1 MVVWGLQG
9 WPGLG
14 GGEENVAASK
24 EVRREGNRRSA
35 GSFSKEGQC
44 KGKGED
50 PVRNGVGRAS
60 GGRWRRGSMALAEG
74 DRERWP
80 RT

>member
-1 MVVWGLQG
+1 MEAG
-9 WPGLG
+9 
-14 GGEENVAASK
+14 K

-44 KGKGED
+44 EGKGED
-50 PVRNGVGRAS
+50 PARNGVGRAG
-60 GGRWRRGSMALAEG
+60 GGRRGRGSMALAEG
-74 DRERWP
+74 ERERWP